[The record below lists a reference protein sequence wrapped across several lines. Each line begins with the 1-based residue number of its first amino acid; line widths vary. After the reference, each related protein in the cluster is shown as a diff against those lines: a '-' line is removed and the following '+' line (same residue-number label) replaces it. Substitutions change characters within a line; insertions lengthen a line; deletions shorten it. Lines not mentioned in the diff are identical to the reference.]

1 MNDPLEHDD
10 RKYDVDISHCIFK
23 DCGGDVYELM
33 YDETINWIT
42 VVYKCARCGRDFTVK
57 IEV

>member
-1 MNDPLEHDD
+1 MDD
-10 RKYDVDISHCIFK
+10 RRYDVDISHCIFSG
-23 DCGGDVYELM
+23 CGGEVYELM

-42 VVYKCARCGRDFTVK
+42 VVYKCSRCGRDFTVK